1 MNITHDSAFFADWI
15 GLRMYMQHFALT
27 EPPFSRMPNTYF
39 LILCHKAVMVNFAKG
54 GDQVEADHIALAV
67 DDTEG
72 VPLPLAVYRP
82 VYIEFAGIAASAA
95 AVVIYVAGALDSIWA
110 DYRAM

>member
-1 MNITHDSAFFADWI
+1 
-15 GLRMYMQHFALT
+15 MYMQHFALT

-54 GDQVEADHIALAV
+54 GDQVEADHIAFAV

-72 VPLPLAVYRP
+72 VPLPMADYRP

-95 AVVIYVAGALDSIWA
+95 AVVIYVARALDSTWA
-110 DYRAM
+110 DYRAV

>member
-1 MNITHDSAFFADWI
+1 MYLQHFDLRERHV
-15 GLRMYMQHFALT
+15 LRML
-27 EPPFSRMPNTYF
+27 NTHF
-39 LILCHKAVMVNFAKG
+39 LILCHKAVMVNFTKG

-82 VYIEFAGIAASAA
+82 VYIEFAGI
-95 AVVIYVAGALDSIWA
+95 L
-110 DYRAM
+110 R

>member
-1 MNITHDSAFFADWI
+1 
-15 GLRMYMQHFALT
+15 
-27 EPPFSRMPNTYF
+27 
-39 LILCHKAVMVNFAKG
+39 MVNFTKG

-82 VYIEFAGIAASAA
+82 VYIEFAGILRRMLPRS
-95 AVVIYVAGALDSIWA
+95 
-110 DYRAM
+110 